1 MGTPVKHNKT
11 SNLHVRLEPS
21 DMEGFHQW
29 MINEG
34 FNPNRDASRF
44 IRSLLRAQNKMSFIT
59 DADRDALKFHFTNFA
74 RVGGLLNQLAYTLNV
89 ERLKY
94 QAGETDAVS
103 LNPKELEKLVK
114 DVHREVVETKKAII
128 KLCEKQVA

>member
-1 MGTPVKHNKT
+1 MEQ
-11 SNLHVRLEPS
+11 LHQL
-21 DMEGFHQW
+21 MLQ
-29 MINEG
+29 EG
-34 FNPNRDASRF
+34 FNPNRDTSRF
-44 IRSLLRAQNKMSFIT
+44 IRSLLRGQNKMQFIT
-59 DADRDALKFHFTNFA
+59 DADRDTLKFHFTNFA

-114 DVHREVVETKKAII
+114 DVHREVVEAKKAII